1 MSANFSADLVT
12 SKLSN
17 LNDTQEGITS
27 VAQWIL
33 FHRRHANAIVPV
45 WMQCLQEA
53 SSSRK
58 LNLMYLANEV
68 AQQSKARKRDDF
80 INAFNPEVIVT
91 AMETVFRQ
99 GSNDLQG
106 KVKRVVDVWRQRQ
119 VFPADTLQRIDETI
133 ALMDKGKGNGA
144 VYGTL
149 PRTSLP
155 TLPMP
160 PELTKLVKAQQNLT
174 ASMSSNTLAIS
185 TASRAFSDIIE
196 SEQMPN
202 PPVLAHKLQNLIN
215 SLGEAFK
222 AATAAVS
229 TREELVNQ
237 LTQLLDANKGAL
249 EAERLQLKDVQA
261 KQFRATTLLQ
271 EVEEM
276 IRSEIP
282 DSPISPRLKSTNSSQ
297 DKPMVFT
304 MEENGDDDD
313 GFADMIR
320 PEAFQLDEVDL
331 TSIDRLNGI
340 DQVDG

>member
-53 SSSRK
+53 SSPRK

-80 INAFNPEVIVT
+80 INAFNPVIVA

-99 GSNDLQG
+99 GSNELQG
-106 KVKRVVDVWRQRQ
+106 KVRRVVDVWRQRQ
-119 VFPADTLQRIDETI
+119 VFPAETLLRIDETI
-133 ALMDKGKGNGA
+133 GLLDRNTVTQPHA
-144 VYGTL
+144 
-149 PRTSLP
+149 
-155 TLPMP
+155 MP
-160 PELTKLVKAQQNLT
+160 PELTKLVAAQHSLT

-185 TASRAFSDIIE
+185 TASRAFADITE
-196 SEQMPN
+196 ATQMPH

-215 SLGEAFK
+215 SLRQAHT

-229 TREELVNQ
+229 TREELLNQ
-237 LTQLLDANKGAL
+237 LTELVDANKGAL
-249 EAERLQLKDVQA
+249 HAERIQLKDVQA
-261 KQFRATTLLQ
+261 KQARATTLLQ

-282 DSPISPRLKSTNSSQ
+282 DSPLPPHLKSVNTPP
-297 DKPMVFT
+297 DKQMVFT
-304 MEENGDDDD
+304 IEENPDDDD

-320 PEAFQLDEVDL
+320 PEAFQMDQVDL
-331 TSIDRLNGI
+331 TETGHIDGY
-340 DQVDG
+340 VP